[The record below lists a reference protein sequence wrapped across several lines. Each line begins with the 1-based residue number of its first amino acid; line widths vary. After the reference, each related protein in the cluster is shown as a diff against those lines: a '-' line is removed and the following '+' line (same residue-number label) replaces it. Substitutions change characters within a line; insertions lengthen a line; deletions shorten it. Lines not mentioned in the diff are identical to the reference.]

1 MLLTSPYPLSPSPSP
16 ADTAGAGSDLGIP
29 GVLARWKA
37 DSTGVAN
44 GGNVSTWPD
53 LSGNGRT
60 LTVTGTAPVQE
71 NGGAF
76 PVVRFNGSTGYYTT
90 AAALFTGAAART
102 IAIAY
107 MGDNAAASR
116 GLCGEGSDTDGGNTS
131 FMILVTAGVDPSLS
145 PVGTAINAGYVNTNY
160 KWAVATYDGTEYRL
174 RTSLAANS
182 AVVAALNTGNTAF
195 WLGDIP
201 SSVAFGPFLGRVAEV
216 VVLDHAMTTDE
227 RTTWT
232 AYCTTKYGT

>member
-1 MLLTSPYPLSPSPSP
+1 MRDGTGRTDGLTV
-16 ADTAGAGSDLGIP
+16 TGI
-29 GVLARWKA
+29 LARFKA
-37 DSTGVAN
+37 SQTGVAN

-53 LSGNGRT
+53 ISGAGKN

-90 AAALFTGAAART
+90 AAALFTGATART
-102 IAIAY
+102 IAIVY

-116 GLCGEGSDTDGGNTS
+116 GLCGQGADTDGGNTA
-131 FMILVTAGVDPSLS
+131 FMVLVTAAVDPSLS
-145 PVGTAINAGYVNTNY
+145 PSGTPINAGYVNTNY

-174 RTSLAANS
+174 RTSLGDNA
-182 AVVAALNTGNTAF
+182 AVVASLNTAANPF

-201 SSVAFGPFLGRVAEV
+201 VSAAFVPFLGRVAEV
-216 VVLDHAMTTDE
+216 LVLDHTMTTDE
-227 RTTWT
+227 RTSWT
-232 AYCTTKYGT
+232 GYCTLNYGT